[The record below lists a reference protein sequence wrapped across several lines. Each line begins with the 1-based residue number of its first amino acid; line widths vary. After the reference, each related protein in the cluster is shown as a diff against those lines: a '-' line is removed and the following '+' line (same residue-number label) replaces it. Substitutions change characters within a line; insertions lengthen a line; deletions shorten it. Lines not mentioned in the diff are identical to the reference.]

1 VSIAIRRVHV
11 RRYHLPFR
19 APVETSAGR
28 FAARV
33 GWLVGVESADGR
45 FGWGDAAP
53 WPGFGSAG
61 TVGPCDPAVALAAA
75 EGVCDDADAY
85 HVLVGDC
92 VEAQS
97 AFSQAVLSLAAE
109 ADGLPLRDLAAEAPG
124 AERVPVHA
132 LVNSPEAARS
142 AVSRGYSTLKVKVGA
157 TAVDADLLRLD
168 AIRRAVGPDVALR
181 LDANGA
187 YSGGAALEAVRRF
200 AEIGPAFIE
209 QPSRDLATCARLRVE
224 TTVRIALD
232 EALSSGRDVHAA
244 LLCEAMDVAVI
255 KPAFFASWTEACAAA
270 LQCRRAGV
278 EVVVTC
284 ALESAIGRWGALHL
298 AAALGAGGA
307 PVSAAGLSAPIEP
320 HDDVAPFPEVDGGH
334 LSPAW
339 VPGLGV
345 SPC

>member
-1 VSIAIRRVHV
+1 MSITIRRVHV
-11 RRYHLPFR
+11 RRYRLPFR

-28 FAARV
+28 FDARI
-33 GWLVGVESADGR
+33 GWLVGVESVGGR
-45 FGWGDAAP
+45 CGWGDAAP
-53 WPGFGSAG
+53 WPGFGTAG
-61 TVGPCDPAVALAAA
+61 TAGPCDSTVALAAA
-75 EGVCDDADAY
+75 EGSYDSADAY
-85 HVLVGDC
+85 HALVGHC
-92 VEAQS
+92 IEAQS
-97 AFSQAVLSLAAE
+97 AFNQAVLSLAAE
-109 ADGLPLRDLAAEAPG
+109 AEGLPLRDLAAEAPG
-124 AERVPVHA
+124 AECVPVHA

-142 AVSRGYSTLKVKVGA
+142 AASRGYSTLKVKVGA
-157 TAVDADLLRLD
+157 VSVDADLLRLE
-168 AIRRAVGPDVALR
+168 AIRRAVGPEVALR

-187 YSGGAALEAVRRF
+187 YIGGAALEAVRRF

-209 QPSRDLATCARLRVE
+209 QPSRDLATCARLRRE
-224 TTVRIALD
+224 TRVRIALD
-232 EALSSGRDVHAA
+232 EALSSARDVEAA
-244 LLCEAMDVAVI
+244 LLREAMDVAII

-307 PVSAAGLSAPIEP
+307 PVSAAGLSAPVEP
-320 HDDVAPFPEVDGGH
+320 RDDVAPFPEVEGGF

-339 VPGLGV
+339 GPGLGV